1 MELATI
7 VNENENETVRLTVG
21 ELKALKKWK
30 KERMEEELP
39 CSGGRDKGLNG
50 PM

>member
-30 KERMEEELP
+30 KERMEELP
-39 CSGGRDKGLNG
+39 CSGEDKGLNG